1 MLDAGAHPARN
12 DLDIYDAVAG
22 DWWSG
27 RTRWIRTLG
36 NMVPARLNYFD
47 GFIDWP
53 GKKVLDLGCAGGFMA
68 EALAQRGAHV
78 TGIDPAEKV
87 IGVARTHAASAGL
100 DIRYDV
106 GVGEDLPYE
115 AETFDAIVCVDVLEH
130 VEDLARVIKESA
142 RVLKPNGFFLFDTI
156 NRTLLAR
163 FVVVT
168 LAERVLGLLPRGT
181 HDPGLF
187 IRPSTLRRVLEQN
200 GFAVGAFT
208 GLAPRWFDRRGDFTF
223 GRAPLTAVIY
233 MGTARRKC

>member
-1 MLDAGAHPARN
+1 MPDIVAQSVRN
-12 DLDIYDAVAG
+12 DLDIYDDVAG

-27 RTRWIRTLG
+27 RTRWIRTLS
-36 NMVPARLNYFD
+36 NMVPARLDYFD
-47 GFIDWP
+47 SFIDWP

-68 EALAQRGAHV
+68 EALARRGACV

-87 IGVARTHAASAGL
+87 INAARAHAANALL

-106 GVGEDLPYE
+106 GVGEDLPY
-115 AETFDAIVCVDVLEH
+115 ASETFDAIVCVDVLEH

-142 RVLKPNGFFLFDTI
+142 RVLKPNGLFLFDTI

-187 IRPSTLRRVLEQN
+187 IQPSTLRRALEQH
-200 GFAVGAFT
+200 GFAVGDFT

-233 MGTARRKC
+233 MGTARRKR